1 MRRERTP
8 QREPGQRPRPV
19 SYTHL
24 DVYKRQTRRAAEE
37 IGRLTGA
44 SLVELE
50 AAEPYP
56 SSYEATLSR
65 AQRELNAGARPTLT
79 TTIADMDQY
88 DTIYLGYPIWY
99 GTAPMPVFTFLE
111 SYDFSGKTL
120 IPFCTSG
127 STGIGASVS
136 DIREVCPNAEVLSGL
151 RANDTSAIAPW
162 LVQLGR

>member
-1 MRRERTP
+1 
-8 QREPGQRPRPV
+8 
-19 SYTHL
+19 
-24 DVYKRQTRRAAEE
+24 
-37 IGRLTGA
+37 
-44 SLVELE
+44 
-50 AAEPYP
+50 
-56 SSYEATLSR
+56 
-65 AQRELNAGARPTLT
+65 
-79 TTIADMDQY
+79 MDQY